1 MDGKIEIFRSDRVT
15 GSDNLTRLFSELSGF
30 HREPDIDRINS
41 LIADGTLAFYLVCED
56 DRPVGMASVIS
67 CRTAASDK
75 LWIEDVCILSECRG
89 RGLGRA
95 LLEFAIKD
103 SVSLF
108 GEGTF
113 WLTSRPSRTVARK
126 MYEAL
131 GFSEYETGVYRL

>member
-1 MDGKIEIFRSDRVT
+1 MEIIRSDKVV
-15 GSDNLTRLFSELSGF
+15 GSDNLTRLFSELSGC
-30 HREPDIDRINS
+30 HREPDIERINS
-41 LIADGTLAFYLVCED
+41 LIAAGTLAFYQVLEND
-56 DRPVGMASVIS
+56 HPVGMASVIS

-75 LWIEDVCILSECRG
+75 LWVEDVCILSDFRG

-95 LLEFAIKD
+95 LLEFAMKD
-103 SVSLF
+103 SVTLF
-108 GEGTF
+108 GQGTF